1 MDDPMIRSR
10 LGRINGTRP
19 FGALDPKQEPLFFFA
34 YTSLDYCSRNSSAAG
49 GLEMLAQHNNR
60 SLACSME
67 RGQTCAFLARLSGVF
82 NATKDGYSR
91 PTQNVFDDGLAEA
104 RSVVVKHE
112 TVCSLVV
119 AEFVQTV
126 SIREFA
132 ECAELRWIEPVL
144 EFVCDGHEC
153 HARNYNTQLR
163 RMAARTAIVKE
174 RRDGDGLRW

>member
-1 MDDPMIRSR
+1 MERGLSGLLIPSKS
-10 LGRINGTRP
+10 P
-19 FGALDPKQEPLFFFA
+19 SFFCVH
-34 YTSLDYCSRNSSAAG
+34 SLDCCSRSSSAAG

-60 SLACSME
+60 SPACSTE

-112 TVCSLVV
+112 TVCLLVV

-126 SIREFA
+126 SIREFT
-132 ECAELRWIEPVL
+132 ERAELRWIEPVL
-144 EFVCDGHEC
+144 QFVGDGHEC
-153 HARNYNTQLR
+153 HA
-163 RMAARTAIVKE
+163 
-174 RRDGDGLRW
+174 

>member
-19 FGALDPKQEPLFFFA
+19 LGALDPKREPLFFLRTLRSTA
-34 YTSLDYCSRNSSAAG
+34 ARGTGPLRVALRCS
-49 GLEMLAQHNNR
+49 AQHNNR
-60 SLACSME
+60 SPACFIE

-91 PTQNVFDDGLAEA
+91 PTQNVLDDGLAEA

-112 TVCSLVV
+112 TVCLLVV

-126 SIREFA
+126 GIRKFA
-132 ECAELRWIEPVL
+132 ERAELRWIEPAL
-144 EFVCDGHEC
+144 KFVGDGHEC
-153 HARNYNTQLR
+153 HARNYSIR
-163 RMAARTAIVKE
+163 VEVMAEASSS
-174 RRDGDGLRW
+174 